1 MNCWH
6 CDRPAQGVCFFCG
19 RGVCKEHA
27 GTMPSLITT
36 YRTKGNELK
45 GVVTKD
51 VLHCGVCT
59 PEGNPVSL
67 DALDED
73 EKSS

>member
-1 MNCWH
+1 
-6 CDRPAQGVCFFCG
+6 
-19 RGVCKEHA
+19 
-27 GTMPSLITT
+27 MPSLITT

-67 DALDED
+67 EELDPMVRTIEVWN
-73 EKSS
+73 